1 MAQTP
6 HTLIETPGPVPD
18 GVLDQL
24 VDALRSRDLSW
35 RHFGPDVHV
44 DVTAQAGR
52 TPFVAVSAGEVA
64 VDRPNHR
71 DATVLTAAQ
80 AALLLDGAG
89 PIRLR
94 ANRATFIAGSI
105 RFPPLYCLLTA
116 GRLPGLVRLTSGAVV
131 PVLVAEAASDRPG
144 AGVVVDRLI
153 DVLMVE
159 FVRACLGDTYCP
171 SGTLRPLQDSAIAR
185 SLALIHRWPERP
197 WRIEDLA
204 KRVQLSRSAFA
215 ARFRTL
221 TGTSPA
227 DYLTHWRIHRAAT
240 ALRSEPATIAQ
251 IARRAGY
258 GSEAAFTR
266 AFKRIVGVSPG
277 AFRAAAASPDP

>member
-1 MAQTP
+1 
-6 HTLIETPGPVPD
+6 
-18 GVLDQL
+18 LDQL
-24 VDALRSRDLSW
+24 VDGLRSRELSW
-35 RHFGPDVHV
+35 RYFGPEVDV
-44 DVTAQAGR
+44 DVTADAGR
-52 TPFVAVSAGEVA
+52 TSLVAVSAGQVA

-71 DATVLTAAQ
+71 DATVLTAAH
-80 AALLLDGAG
+80 AVLLLDGGA

-94 ANRATFIAGSI
+94 ASGATFIAGSI
-105 RFPPLYCLLTA
+105 RFPSLYCLLTA
-116 GRLPGLVRLTSGAVV
+116 GRLPGLVRLTNGQAGAVV
-131 PVLVAEAASDRPG
+131 PVVVAEAASNRPA

-153 DVLMVE
+153 DVLLVE

-171 SGTLRPLQDSAIAR
+171 AGTLRPLADSAIAR
-185 SLALIHRWPERP
+185 SLALIHRWPQRP

-227 DYLTHWRIHRAAT
+227 DYLTRWRIHRAAT
-240 ALRSEPATIAQ
+240 LLRSEPVTIAQ
-251 IARRAGY
+251 VARRAGY

-266 AFKRIVGVSPG
+266 AFTRVVGVSPS
-277 AFRAAAASPDP
+277 AFRAAAPPDP